1 MYRNFYS
8 YSDMPK
14 MIQPDI
20 PKKTAAAPSS
30 VKPSQNLPALTE
42 NGKLFG
48 KFELDDVILITVALL
63 LFADDCDDTLLML
76 AIAFVFISGII

>member
-14 MIQPDI
+14 MIRPDT
-20 PKKTAAAPSS
+20 PKKPPPVPAPP
-30 VKPSQNLPALTE
+30 KKEQNLPAITE